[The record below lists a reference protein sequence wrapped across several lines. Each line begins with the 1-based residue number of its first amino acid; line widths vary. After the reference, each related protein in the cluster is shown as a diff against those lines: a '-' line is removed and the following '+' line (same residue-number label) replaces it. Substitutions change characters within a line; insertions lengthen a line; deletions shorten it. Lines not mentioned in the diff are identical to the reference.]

1 MLETVMH
8 DCLRMSRMDL
18 YSVYKYN
25 PLGGQNAEVYMIPV
39 YDTYGQ
45 VIYAPT
51 RRLWSTL
58 LKYYLMQTTARLVSW
73 WGTRAQKDMLW
84 QFAELTLAEV
94 KY

>member
-51 RRLWSTL
+51 RRLL
-58 LKYYLMQTTARLVSW
+58 LKVGKHTTKVLLDADY
-73 WGTRAQKDMLW
+73 GTINSLQN
-84 QFAELTLAEV
+84 
-94 KY
+94 